1 MMRTSPFAAK
11 TSLAVKVIINLRQGR
26 KLVAIP
32 PAVSEPRNA
41 DPSALGGGPF
51 YNLAHSF
58 DGMHDQGVTYA
69 KADVLSPVLEL
80 IRANHLFNVRIAFKL
95 ERLGLGLE
103 NRTFILGSKSID
115 FLPEIKGYGLERRM
129 SRKGDRQ
136 TLVQL
141 VHVVND
147 ALNLRASIVDIGS
160 FDSVD
165 DIDQRFEPGVV
176 LELTRQLLLEL
187 RCLSKRCVSV
197 MAD

>member
-1 MMRTSPFAAK
+1 M
-11 TSLAVKVIINLRQGR
+11 
-26 KLVAIP
+26 
-32 PAVSEPRNA
+32 SEPRNS

-58 DGMHDQGVTYA
+58 DGMHDQGVTYT

-80 IRANHLFNVRIAFKL
+80 VRANHLFNVRIAL

-103 NRTFILGSKSID
+103 NRTFILASEKVN
-115 FLPEIKGYGLERRM
+115 FPPEIKGHGLEGRM

-165 DIDQRFEPGVV
+165 DIDQRFESGVV
-176 LELTRQLLLEL
+176 LELMRQFLLEFC
-187 RCLSKRCVSV
+187 CLSTRCVSV
-197 MAD
+197 TAERKHTKVEDKR